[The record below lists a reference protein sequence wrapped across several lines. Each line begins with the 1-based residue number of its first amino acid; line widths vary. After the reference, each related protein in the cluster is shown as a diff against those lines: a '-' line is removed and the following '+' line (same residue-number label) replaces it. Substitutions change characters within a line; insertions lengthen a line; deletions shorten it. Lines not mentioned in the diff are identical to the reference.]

1 MKENDWRA
9 FITNQICAK
18 TNCIEMAIYIQLFIQ
33 ITYSDTILLH
43 SVCISY
49 EIYIHS
55 ELQTVHIL
63 KEAAMADELKAE
75 YKRLQEK
82 KRIKKDDALEVDEF
96 EWIQV
101 EKIALVIVLSFQS
114 NNTNAVFI
122 HLKLPS

>member
-1 MKENDWRA
+1 MTGGLSLQTKYVQRQIVLQWQ
-9 FITNQICAK
+9 FI
-18 TNCIEMAIYIQLFIQ
+18 FIQ

-82 KRIKKDDALEVDEF
+82 KRPKKDDALEVDEF

-101 EKIALVIVLSFQS
+101 ETVALVIVLSFQS
-114 NNTNAVFI
+114 NNTNAVLI